1 MVTSKLSSRVRT
13 SIIEGRG
20 EVVFFAEQSSATRR
34 ADRKRRRFFAMAVV
48 AGIQWEDRFYSG
60 LNPVM
65 PARVASRSHSR
76 TRSRC
81 HASVCVRVRERVGR
95 CRSLAPPRNGRCRCR
110 CLSLSLRLLSFL
122 FPTLSLSPLF
132 PIVFSLPSS
141 FFSLSFCPFP
151 SISAGLLSLLS
162 SGQRLVWVHER
173 GEESFERRK
182 NTRWP
187 DIITRTGRKD
197 RAGGSVNQRGGIFLA
212 SITTH
217 CPAARPI
224 PVKKIGLRVGGRE
237 ISRPCVF
244 ITDSISFVLQPS
256 CLVTETGEGGGEK
269 SATTTTTIIITT
281 SKREFIRKM
290 WGNDLFSFP
299 FPSFF
304 LLFWKSLWLEDRARC
319 RDSTIQTSQR
329 KSGEEEEEDGFVLD
343 V

>member
-122 FPTLSLSPLF
+122 FPTLSLSPLYF
-132 PIVFSLPSS
+132 LLFFLYLPLFSPL
-141 FFSLSFCPFP
+141 SLSFPFHLGRAVVAP
-151 SISAGLLSLLS
+151 LLRTTFGLGTRKRRGKFRKAKKYALAGYYY
-162 SGQRLVWVHER
+162 
-173 GEESFERRK
+173 
-182 NTRWP
+182 T
-187 DIITRTGRKD
+187 D
-197 RAGGSVNQRGGIFLA
+197 GS
-212 SITTH
+212 
-217 CPAARPI
+217 
-224 PVKKIGLRVGGRE
+224 
-237 ISRPCVF
+237 
-244 ITDSISFVLQPS
+244 
-256 CLVTETGEGGGEK
+256 
-269 SATTTTTIIITT
+269 
-281 SKREFIRKM
+281 
-290 WGNDLFSFP
+290 
-299 FPSFF
+299 
-304 LLFWKSLWLEDRARC
+304 
-319 RDSTIQTSQR
+319 
-329 KSGEEEEEDGFVLD
+329 
-343 V
+343 

>member
-122 FPTLSLSPLF
+122 FPTLSLSPLYF
-132 PIVFSLPSS
+132 LLFFLYLPL
-141 FFSLSFCPFP
+141 FSLSL
-151 SISAGLLSLLS
+151 SVLSLPPRPGCCRS
-162 SGQRLVWVHER
+162 SPQDNVWSGYTKEERKVSKGEKIRVGRILLHGRVVKIARGGAWIR
-173 GEESFERRK
+173 GEEFFSRR
-182 NTRWP
+182 
-187 DIITRTGRKD
+187 
-197 RAGGSVNQRGGIFLA
+197 
-212 SITTH
+212 
-217 CPAARPI
+217 
-224 PVKKIGLRVGGRE
+224 
-237 ISRPCVF
+237 
-244 ITDSISFVLQPS
+244 
-256 CLVTETGEGGGEK
+256 
-269 SATTTTTIIITT
+269 
-281 SKREFIRKM
+281 
-290 WGNDLFSFP
+290 
-299 FPSFF
+299 
-304 LLFWKSLWLEDRARC
+304 
-319 RDSTIQTSQR
+319 
-329 KSGEEEEEDGFVLD
+329 
-343 V
+343 

>member
-141 FFSLSFCPFP
+141 FFSSLSV
-151 SISAGLLSLLS
+151 LSLPPRPGCCRS
-162 SGQRLVWVHER
+162 SPQDNVWSGYTKEER
-173 GEESFERRK
+173 KVSKGEKIRV
-182 NTRWP
+182 
-187 DIITRTGRKD
+187 GRILLHGRVVKI
-197 RAGGSVNQRGGIFLA
+197 ARGGA
-212 SITTH
+212 
-217 CPAARPI
+217 
-224 PVKKIGLRVGGRE
+224 
-237 ISRPCVF
+237 
-244 ITDSISFVLQPS
+244 
-256 CLVTETGEGGGEK
+256 
-269 SATTTTTIIITT
+269 
-281 SKREFIRKM
+281 
-290 WGNDLFSFP
+290 
-299 FPSFF
+299 
-304 LLFWKSLWLEDRARC
+304 
-319 RDSTIQTSQR
+319 
-329 KSGEEEEEDGFVLD
+329 
-343 V
+343 

>member
-122 FPTLSLSPLF
+122 FPTLSLSLLYFLLFFLYLPL
-132 PIVFSLPSS
+132 
-141 FFSLSFCPFP
+141 FSLSL
-151 SISAGLLSLLS
+151 SVLSLPPRPGCCRS
-162 SGQRLVWVHER
+162 SPQDNVWSGYTKEER
-173 GEESFERRK
+173 KVSKGEKIRV
-182 NTRWP
+182 
-187 DIITRTGRKD
+187 GRILLHGRVVKI
-197 RAGGSVNQRGGIFLA
+197 ARGGA
-212 SITTH
+212 
-217 CPAARPI
+217 
-224 PVKKIGLRVGGRE
+224 
-237 ISRPCVF
+237 
-244 ITDSISFVLQPS
+244 
-256 CLVTETGEGGGEK
+256 
-269 SATTTTTIIITT
+269 
-281 SKREFIRKM
+281 
-290 WGNDLFSFP
+290 
-299 FPSFF
+299 
-304 LLFWKSLWLEDRARC
+304 
-319 RDSTIQTSQR
+319 
-329 KSGEEEEEDGFVLD
+329 
-343 V
+343 